1 MIRLFRVKV
10 RNYVTD
16 LEMIRSLKNV
26 NIVSSICYNVLALA
40 AVELWPVL
48 LLKAAVADAAE
59 VLAVVEGSSVDELAS
74 VSGALKAFVTGI
86 MADDVLA
93 SVEEGSIVDV
103 FAAAEVGFD
112 SSELLVVEKLSPEHV
127 VAIYR
132 INWNTCIKIFRYMHN
147 KS

>member
-1 MIRLFRVKV
+1 
-10 RNYVTD
+10 
-16 LEMIRSLKNV
+16 MIRSLKNV

-112 SSELLVVEKLSPEHV
+112 SSELLVVEKLIPEHV

-132 INWNTCIKIFRYMHN
+132 INWNTV
-147 KS
+147 

>member
-10 RNYVTD
+10 RNDVTD

-59 VLAVVEGSSVDELAS
+59 VLAVVEGSIVDELAS
-74 VSGALKAFVTGI
+74 VLVALKASVTGV
-86 MADDVLA
+86 MAVDVLA
-93 SVEEGSIVDV
+93 SVVEGSIVDV

-112 SSELLVVEKLSPEHV
+112 SSKLLVVEKLIPEHI
-127 VAIYR
+127 AGIYM
-132 INWNTCIKIFRYMHN
+132 INWNIKIRWYMHK